1 MLGSL
6 GGDVRLIYGLPNRK
20 SAPVFQRLG
29 YRTVGTFR
37 RYVKVLR
44 VGRYLRARGGV
55 WRALAGVAP
64 AIDLGLRAVSTYTW
78 RRRRGRAVR
87 ELTDFDD
94 RFDALWGRACPGAV
108 RGERTA
114 EFLRWRFAACPLRR
128 YRPLGLLARG
138 GALLGYAVVFVDDDQ
153 VIIADMLTDATDG
166 ARDDLLAGVLSWSR
180 ARGAASVYVSCLAPR
195 HGEGLWRLGF
205 VERPEEWEKPVVV
218 RSADAAGA
226 HPAEWDLTLGD
237 EDYN

>member
-1 MLGSL
+1 
-6 GGDVRLIYGLPNRK
+6 
-20 SAPVFQRLG
+20 
-29 YRTVGTFR
+29 
-37 RYVKVLR
+37 
-44 VGRYLRARGGV
+44 
-55 WRALAGVAP
+55 
-64 AIDLGLRAVSTYTW
+64 
-78 RRRRGRAVR
+78 
-87 ELTDFDD
+87 
-94 RFDALWGRACPGAV
+94 
-108 RGERTA
+108 
-114 EFLRWRFAACPLRR
+114 
-128 YRPLGLLARG
+128 
-138 GALLGYAVVFVDDDQ
+138 
-153 VIIADMLTDATDG
+153 MLTDATDG